1 VKWKTKKKTNINFMA
16 DKTMP
21 PTEAPTPTTQAMPG
35 EMAAPTPEMAA
46 PADSGK
52 VMVQMPSDA
61 FDNLYTLFNQLASG
75 LDALKAE
82 IDAQKQGGAT
92 APAAEQ
98 AMAEEMPMPADEDF
112 LKSIAQ
118 EGSMR

>member
-1 VKWKTKKKTNINFMA
+1 MA

-21 PTEAPTPTTQAMPG
+21 PTEAPTPTPEAMPG
-35 EMAAPTPEMAA
+35 EMAAPTPDMA
-46 PADSGK
+46 PQGGQ

-61 FDNLYTLFNQLASG
+61 FDSIYTLVTQLASG
-75 LDALKAE
+75 LEALKSDV
-82 IDAQKQGGAT
+82 DAQKQGAVGEPDT
-92 APAAEQ
+92 PTPTEAPVAGGD
-98 AMAEEMPMPADEDF
+98 EEF

>member
-1 VKWKTKKKTNINFMA
+1 MKKKTNINFMA

-21 PTEAPTPTTQAMPG
+21 PTEAPTPTPEAMPG
-35 EMAAPTPEMAA
+35 EMAAPTPEMAT

-82 IDAQKQGGAT
+82 IDAQKQGSASV
-92 APAAEQ
+92 AEEAMAAET
-98 AMAEEMPMPADEDF
+98 AMPADEDF

>member
-1 VKWKTKKKTNINFMA
+1 MPS

-21 PTEAPTPTTQAMPG
+21 PTEAPTPTTEAMPG

-46 PADSGK
+46 PAESGR
-52 VMVQMPSDA
+52 VMVQMPSDT
-61 FDNLYTLFNQLASG
+61 FDNLYTLFNQLAAG
-75 LDALKAE
+75 LEALRAE
-82 IDAQKQGGAT
+82 VDAQKQGGAV
-92 APAAEQ
+92 APAAEE
-98 AMAEEMPMPADEDF
+98 AMAAEAAMPADEDF

>member
-1 VKWKTKKKTNINFMA
+1 MA

-21 PTEAPTPTTQAMPG
+21 PTEAPTPTPEAMPG

-75 LDALKAE
+75 LEALKAE

-92 APAAEQ
+92 APAAEE